1 MLIAPLIRC
10 AWARAS
16 RRERLHADCP
26 PHQVRLGT
34 YKSEESAPPG
44 AQVARH
50 RQQIDPNDKAQ
61 TGERIPFIV
70 VSRQASAADGA

>member
-1 MLIAPLIRC
+1 MGIGAPGHVQVGESDCMLIA
-10 AWARAS
+10 
-16 RRERLHADCP
+16 P

>member
-1 MLIAPLIRC
+1 
-10 AWARAS
+10 
-16 RRERLHADCP
+16 
-26 PHQVRLGT
+26 VRLGT